1 VERRA
6 IVVTRRLP
14 GVPWD
19 DLAKRFRA
27 GASPPEETMPRGE
40 FLARARGASGILC
53 TLADRVDEELMDAA
67 GPSLSVVSNFAVGV
81 NNVDVAGAT
90 RRGIRVC
97 NTPDVLTDAT
107 ADLGFALLLSAA
119 RKVSDADRYL
129 REGRWTGWDP
139 WGFLGVLIA
148 GKTLGIVGMGKIGA
162 AVARRSR
169 GFSMK
174 ILYNNRR
181 RLSPSAEAELA
192 ASYRDLDPLLE
203 ESDFVVLCV
212 PLTKE
217 TRGLISRERIGK
229 MKRTAELAASYR
241 DLDPLLEESDFVV
254 LCVPLTKETRG
265 LISRERIGKM
275 KRTAVLV
282 NIARG
287 EVVDEEAV
295 ATALAQGRLF
305 GAGLDVYEKE
315 PRVNPLLLSAPSAVL
330 LPHLGS
336 ATGETREAMGRLAT
350 ENLLAVLDG
359 REPPCPVN

>member
-1 VERRA
+1 VERRT

-19 DLAKRFRA
+19 DLAVRFRA
-27 GASPPEETMPRGE
+27 GDPPGEGTMPRE
-40 FLARARGASGILC
+40 AFLARARGASGILC
-53 TLADRVDEELMDAA
+53 TLADRVDEELMEAA

-119 RKVSDADRYL
+119 RKVSDADRFV
-129 REGRWTGWDP
+129 RAGSWTGWDP
-139 WGFLGVLIA
+139 WGLLGVPVA
-148 GKTLGIVGMGKIGA
+148 GKTLGIVGMGKIGS

-174 ILYNNRR
+174 VLYHNRR
-181 RLSPSAEAELA
+181 RIPPSKEAELG
-192 ASYRDLDPLLE
+192 ASYRDLDALLE

-212 PLTKE
+212 PLTPE
-217 TRGLISRERIGK
+217 TRGLLSAERLG
-229 MKRTAELAASYR
+229 R
-241 DLDPLLEESDFVV
+241 
-254 LCVPLTKETRG
+254 
-265 LISRERIGKM
+265 M

-287 EVVDEEAV
+287 KVVDEEAV
-295 ATALAQGRLF
+295 ATALAEGRLF
-305 GAGLDVYEKE
+305 GAGLDVFEKE
-315 PRVNPLLLSAPSAVL
+315 PRIHPKLLSAPSAVL

-350 ENLLAVLDG
+350 ENLLAVLEG

>member
-1 VERRA
+1 M
-6 IVVTRRLP
+6 VTRHLP

-27 GASPPEETMPRGE
+27 GDPPPEGTMPREE

-107 ADLGFALLLSAA
+107 ADLGFTLLLSAA
-119 RKVSDADRYL
+119 RKASDADRYL

-169 GFSMK
+169 GFSMR
-174 ILYNNRR
+174 ILYHNRR
-181 RLSPSAEAELA
+181 RLPPSEEAELA
-192 ASYRDLDPLLE
+192 ASYRDLDPLL
-203 ESDFVVLCV
+203 
-212 PLTKE
+212 K
-217 TRGLISRERIGK
+217 
-229 MKRTAELAASYR
+229 
-241 DLDPLLEESDFVV
+241 ESDFVV

-295 ATALAQGRLF
+295 ATALEQGRLF
-305 GAGLDVYEKE
+305 AAGLDVYEKE
-315 PRVNPLLLSAPSAVL
+315 PRVHPRLLSAPSTVL

-336 ATGETREAMGRLAT
+336 ATGETREAMGRLAA